1 VQVSV
6 WPPSGNVGVAGEK
19 KLAKVSLISECTNVL
34 EQFRQR
40 RTQRA
45 ITALLTTGYVPL
57 ESEGMPMVLYAVY
70 PKLLDFT
77 PNRFLSSLKSINQIK
92 TGLGLRWGSLTPP
105 AFSIRETRG
114 S

>member
-1 VQVSV
+1 
-6 WPPSGNVGVAGEK
+6 
-19 KLAKVSLISECTNVL
+19 
-34 EQFRQR
+34 
-40 RTQRA
+40 
-45 ITALLTTGYVPL
+45 
-57 ESEGMPMVLYAVY
+57 MVLYAVY